1 MDVVLLLKAAILGI
15 VEGVT
20 EFIPVSS
27 TGHLILAQDWLGF
40 TGRKENAFIIFI
52 QLGAI
57 LAVVWLYRRKF
68 IDVLLNLH
76 RDARARRLVVNL
88 VVGTLPAVVIG
99 LPTEKWIEARLFKPL
114 PVALAFAIGGLAI
127 LWVER
132 SRIRAEVGSVDDIPW
147 KKALGVGFFQVLA
160 VLFPGMSRSG
170 ATIIGGL
177 VLGLSRTA
185 ATEFSFF
192 MAIPAMLGATIDQA
206 LEGARDRHRGRHPRF
221 RGGVR
226 GGLRLR
232 GDRDPRAHR
241 LRLPPLL
248 HAVRLVPHRLRG
260 SHPCG
265 VLEPTI
271 LNPLPGG
278 RGQGEGAS
286 SFRAV
291 SRRSIPSTHGK
302 PGT

>member
-132 SRIRAEVGSVDDIPW
+132 ARIRAEVGSVDDIPW

-160 VLFPGMSRSG
+160 VLFPGTSRSG

-192 MAIPAMLGATIDQA
+192 MAIPAMLGATGIKLWKVREIVTVADIPVFGVGFVVAFLSAVLVIRGLIAYVSHRSFTPFAWYRICFGA
-206 LEGARDRHRGRHPRF
+206 LI
-221 RGGVR
+221 
-226 GGLRLR
+226 
-232 GDRDPRAHR
+232 
-241 LRLPPLL
+241 
-248 HAVRLVPHRLRG
+248 LVVYWNRP
-260 SHPCG
+260 
-265 VLEPTI
+265 
-271 LNPLPGG
+271 
-278 RGQGEGAS
+278 
-286 SFRAV
+286 F
-291 SRRSIPSTHGK
+291 
-302 PGT
+302 

>member
-76 RDARARRLVVNL
+76 RDPRARRLVLNL
-88 VVGTLPAVVIG
+88 VIGTLPAVVLG

-160 VLFPGMSRSG
+160 VLFPGTSRSG

-192 MAIPAMLGATIDQA
+192 MAIPAMLGATIIKLWKVRDLVTVADIPFFGVGFVVAFLSAVLVIRGLIAYVSHRSFTPFAWYRICFGA
-206 LEGARDRHRGRHPRF
+206 LI
-221 RGGVR
+221 
-226 GGLRLR
+226 
-232 GDRDPRAHR
+232 
-241 LRLPPLL
+241 
-248 HAVRLVPHRLRG
+248 LVVYWNRP
-260 SHPCG
+260 
-265 VLEPTI
+265 
-271 LNPLPGG
+271 
-278 RGQGEGAS
+278 
-286 SFRAV
+286 F
-291 SRRSIPSTHGK
+291 
-302 PGT
+302 

>member
-1 MDVVLLLKAAILGI
+1 MDMVLLLKAAILGI

-27 TGHLILAQDWLGF
+27 TGHLILTQDWLGF

-68 IDVLLNLH
+68 IDVLLNLQ

-88 VVGTLPAVVIG
+88 VVGTLPAVAIG
-99 LPTEKWIEARLFKPL
+99 LPTEKWIEARLFHPL
-114 PVALAFAIGGLAI
+114 PVALAFAVGGLAI

-132 SRIRAEVGSVDDIPW
+132 SRIRVEVASVDDIPW

-160 VLFPGMSRSG
+160 VLFPGTSRSG
-170 ATIIGGL
+170 ATIIGGM

-192 MAIPAMLGATIDQA
+192 MAIPAMLGASVIKLWKVRDLVTAADIPLFGVGFAVSFVFAA
-206 LEGARDRHRGRHPRF
+206 LVIRG
-221 RGGVR
+221 
-226 GGLRLR
+226 
-232 GDRDPRAHR
+232 
-241 LRLPPLL
+241 LL
-248 HAVRLVPHRLRG
+248 AY
-260 SHPCG
+260 
-265 VLEPTI
+265 
-271 LNPLPGG
+271 
-278 RGQGEGAS
+278 
-286 SFRAV
+286 V
-291 SRRSIPSTHGK
+291 SRRSFAPFAWYRIGFGALILAVYWNRSF
-302 PGT
+302 

>member
-132 SRIRAEVGSVDDIPW
+132 SRIRRRGGVRRRHPVEEGARGGVLPGAGGALPGHV
-147 KKALGVGFFQVLA
+147 ALGRDHHRRAGARALAHGRDRVL
-160 VLFPGMSRSG
+160 
-170 ATIIGGL
+170 
-177 VLGLSRTA
+177 
-185 ATEFSFF
+185 FF
-192 MAIPAMLGATIDQA
+192 MAIPAMLGATIIKLWKVREIIAVADIPVFGTGFVVA
-206 LEGARDRHRGRHPRF
+206 FVSAAIVIRGLIAYVSHRSFTPFAWYRIGF
-221 RGGVR
+221 
-226 GGLRLR
+226 
-232 GDRDPRAHR
+232 
-241 LRLPPLL
+241 
-248 HAVRLVPHRLRG
+248 
-260 SHPCG
+260 G
-265 VLEPTI
+265 VLI
-271 LNPLPGG
+271 L
-278 RGQGEGAS
+278 
-286 SFRAV
+286 AV
-291 SRRSIPSTHGK
+291 YWNRPF
-302 PGT
+302 